1 MRFLHISGS
10 LTLSLVTFWAVV
22 KPTLPPAFKLVVLAE
37 VWVAVFAGSSDEV
50 LVAAFEDKNDGDT
63 HSDTWEYVV
72 NAVVCEI
79 RLTVDQ
85 RGLVGEIIMK
95 KKLEAED

>member
-1 MRFLHISGS
+1 M
-10 LTLSLVTFWAVV
+10 
-22 KPTLPPAFKLVVLAE
+22 
-37 VWVAVFAGSSDEV
+37 
-50 LVAAFEDKNDGDT
+50 AAFEDKNDGDT